1 MGESLLWCWKTQP
14 AVHWKSMLF
23 KCFLSPSFR
32 PLSCG
37 ADVSDQSPPS
47 NPILCLFP
55 QSPFCQAVF
64 DAVHPPHPSSFPSL
78 FTHLLVFS
86 SHTCPYHFK
95 LLPCTLLAIYPF
107 HCSFIC
113 HTLCYVAS
121 LFWFDYLFSYRSWT
135 LIQTARRYMST
146 SCDVE
151 GPTTRSRTWWMQPGS
166 TSPKWRKSL
175 ATQTSRCETNTLFC
189 EHNERVLCIFLLWMC
204 LHPLQFTLRL

>member
-1 MGESLLWCWKTQP
+1 MEPWQTPSCREKLRGTANEESQQDSGWMIYGIQLVYCAVPLIRCNIVLCCRHLRKGVWVKVSFGVGKP

-47 NPILCLFP
+47 NPIMCLFP

-151 GPTTRSRTWWMQPGS
+151 GPTTRSRT
-166 TSPKWRKSL
+166 
-175 ATQTSRCETNTLFC
+175 
-189 EHNERVLCIFLLWMC
+189 
-204 LHPLQFTLRL
+204 

>member
-47 NPILCLFP
+47 NPIMCLFP

-95 LLPCTLLAIYPF
+95 LLPCTLLAIYIPF
-107 HCSFIC
+107 IVPLSVIHCVMLRAYSG
-113 HTLCYVAS
+113 
-121 LFWFDYLFSYRSWT
+121 
-135 LIQTARRYMST
+135 LIIYF
-146 SCDVE
+146 
-151 GPTTRSRTWWMQPGS
+151 PTG
-166 TSPKWRKSL
+166 L
-175 ATQTSRCETNTLFC
+175 G
-189 EHNERVLCIFLLWMC
+189 H
-204 LHPLQFTLRL
+204 